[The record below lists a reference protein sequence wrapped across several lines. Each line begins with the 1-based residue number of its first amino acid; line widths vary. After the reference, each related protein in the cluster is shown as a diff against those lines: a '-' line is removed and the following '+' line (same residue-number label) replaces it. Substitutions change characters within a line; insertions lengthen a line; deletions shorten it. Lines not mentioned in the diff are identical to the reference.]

1 MVHWQLKR
9 ILTNLNTKQKKQS
22 KLIVD
27 FIIKSINK
35 AKKEKIKTKIINYD
49 IRVTFM
55 YIVWERKFRAL
66 ICYSCLDYLKGKIE
80 NILIKEIGANI
91 GRG

>member
-1 MVHWQLKR
+1 
-9 ILTNLNTKQKKQS
+9 
-22 KLIVD
+22 
-27 FIIKSINK
+27 
-35 AKKEKIKTKIINYD
+35 
-49 IRVTFM
+49 M